1 MRSCSCAEAVLLPV
15 IAVDGPDV
23 SDYNLAMRFA
33 SALHRSA
40 DLDAAVNAAADEVG
54 AQLGGKVD
62 LLFPFLRTTDPNDYR
77 RLPELLEA
85 RFPGATLFGCAAK
98 GVIGGGHEEEDGP
111 ALSLTAAVL
120 PGARLVHLDPESIM
134 DGEVMSE
141 KRLAAEL
148 GPVPAGVDALVLVDP
163 FSVQPD
169 QLAAALDLA
178 LPHAVKVG
186 ALATAGPVPRSTM
199 LYGHTAHRRGALVLL
214 LPHEVRIRPIV
225 AQGCRPVGRA
235 HVITRRDGQAI
246 LELDGKPALAAM
258 KDCYASL
265 SAHDRE
271 LFRHSLFVGVEM
283 DRGELEA
290 RPDRLLVRNL
300 LGVDPEREAFGVA
313 AELHDYDVVQFVLR
327 DSASA
332 AEELTSLLT
341 LARDG
346 GATPAGALLFTC
358 VGRGRH
364 LFAAVDHD
372 PRLFGDAF
380 ANVPVGGCFS
390 DGEIA
395 PVGGKTFLHAYTSAF
410 ALIEQRR

>member
-1 MRSCSCAEAVLLPV
+1 A
-15 IAVDGPDV
+15 
-23 SDYNLAMRFA
+23 
-33 SALHRSA
+33 
-40 DLDAAVNAAADEVG
+40 
-54 AQLGGKVD
+54 
-62 LLFPFLRTTDPNDYR
+62 
-77 RLPELLEA
+77 
-85 RFPGATLFGCAAK
+85 
-98 GVIGGGHEEEDGP
+98 P

-120 PGARLVHLDPESIM
+120 PGARLVYLDPDAIM
-134 DGEVMSE
+134 EGEVLSE

-148 GPVPAGVDALVLVDP
+148 GPVPPGVDALVLVDP

-169 QLAAALDLA
+169 QLAMALDLV

-214 LPHEVRIRPIV
+214 LPHEVRVRPIV

-246 LELDGKPALAAM
+246 LELDNKPALAAM
-258 KDCYASL
+258 KDCYAGL
-265 SAHDRE
+265 SEHDRA
-271 LFRHSLFVGVEM
+271 LFKHSLFVGVEM
-283 DRGELEA
+283 DRDEVEA

-300 LGVDPEREAFGVA
+300 LGVDPDREAFGVA

-327 DSASA
+327 DSLSA
-332 AEELTSLLT
+332 TEELTSLLM

-346 GATPAGALLFTC
+346 GATPAGALLFSC

-364 LFAAVDHD
+364 LFDEVDHD
-372 PRLFGDAF
+372 PRLFGEAF
-380 ANVPVGGCFS
+380 EGTPIGGCFS

-395 PVGGKTFLHAYTSAF
+395 PVGGRTFLHGYTSAF
-410 ALIEQRR
+410 ALIERRR